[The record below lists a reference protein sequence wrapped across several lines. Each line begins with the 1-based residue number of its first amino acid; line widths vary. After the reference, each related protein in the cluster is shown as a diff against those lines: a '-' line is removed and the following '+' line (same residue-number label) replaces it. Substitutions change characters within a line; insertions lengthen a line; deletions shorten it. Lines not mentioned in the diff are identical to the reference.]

1 MSRRRRSTSSKRSE
15 TRSMRGVISSRK
27 GPYFALVVALLLTGY
42 TYVRL
47 KSLDRGCV
55 VTGSGARDTDGY
67 YAAPADFYNRPE
79 APSFSRARVAF
90 TAVPDV
96 FALAQLPAAVA
107 VARGGDTPRI
117 QGNSEGGAG
126 STMHYALQSS
136 SGGGRLYSVDVPMLG
151 ADGSS
156 SRDASAATKPP
167 MPPKV
172 GWAAG
177 PKQDDD
183 HLGSLHVDYCTAPP
197 APALGGDS
205 VGGAPEAGGGS
216 HPFGRR
222 IDARGGGWGGA
233 IPTGG
238 RGGGVGGGG
247 GSAESGA
254 LAVLLARPGTALLL
268 AVNLLAAWRLSPFW
282 ERGDAGRG
290 GGGGAVAAAAHAWR
304 R

>member
-107 VARGGDTPRI
+107 VARGGTRHASKATAKVAPVRRCTTPSKAR
-117 QGNSEGGAG
+117 
-126 STMHYALQSS
+126 
-136 SGGGRLYSVDVPMLG
+136 P
-151 ADGSS
+151 
-156 SRDASAATKPP
+156 
-167 MPPKV
+167 
-172 GWAAG
+172 AAG
-177 PKQDDD
+177 A
-183 HLGSLHVDYCTAPP
+183 CTPWMF
-197 APALGGDS
+197 LC
-205 VGGAPEAGGGS
+205 
-216 HPFGRR
+216 
-222 IDARGGGWGGA
+222 
-233 IPTGG
+233 
-238 RGGGVGGGG
+238 
-247 GSAESGA
+247 
-254 LAVLLARPGTALLL
+254 
-268 AVNLLAAWRLSPFW
+268 
-282 ERGDAGRG
+282 
-290 GGGGAVAAAAHAWR
+290 
-304 R
+304 